1 MKKSLNLL
9 IVNFFLPFFVFIWAE
24 ATAQQIQPD
33 SLRLPN
39 TSTIADTIPD
49 TLQKKKFVLLDTT
62 RYRFTGDGNFARGN
76 VNRTVM
82 VLRAELLFNGPV
94 ISIVTNPR
102 FTYGKQ
108 NGILAERDSYGDL
121 FVDVFKK
128 RRTYLFGLGI
138 LENSNLRRIDLRKMA
153 GAGLGFRVL
162 NTKTNNLTLTNAIVY
177 ESTNFREKATVT
189 TARNSFR
196 VKGKHAFLQDKI
208 RLNHITFMQPSLS
221 DMSNLRWNTI
231 VSVELPLNKY
241 VTLRTSFE
249 NFYESVVETSRKR
262 NDSRLTFGVAI
273 GNKH

>member
-1 MKKSLNLL
+1 MKKSLNPLT
-9 IVNFFLPFFVFIWAE
+9 VNFVLLFCIVIWAE

-33 SLRLPN
+33 SPRLPN
-39 TSTIADTIPD
+39 TSTITDTIPD

-82 VLRAELLFNGPV
+82 VLRAELLFTGPV

-221 DMSNLRWNTI
+221 DMCNLRWNTI